1 MEVLPAAGPSDGR
14 DKVPK
19 YLKKSS
25 IIMEVEDNQSV
36 NGDSTLL
43 SQVPPTPS
51 QIIHAT
57 NSVKYPSHIHYH
69 RVHFH

>member
-1 MEVLPAAGPSDGR
+1 MEVLPAAGHSDGR

-25 IIMEVEDNQSV
+25 IIMAEEDQQSV

-43 SQVPPTPS
+43 SQVGKVD
-51 QIIHAT
+51 QFHC
-57 NSVKYPSHIHYH
+57 
-69 RVHFH
+69 HFHDDDDDIEDDDLTRPD